1 MAQVTLLDGSIGQE
15 LVKRSGDRA
24 TALWSTQ
31 VMIDHPKLVGE
42 VHLDYFNVG
51 ATVATTNT
59 YAVLRDRL
67 VRIGLEDKVGQLT
80 DTAVRAARRAR
91 AASGGKGRVA
101 GAIGPLVQSYKPE
114 TCPPAAEAAKIYA
127 EPVALMK
134 DHVDLFLLETMS
146 SVDQAEGALRA
157 ASGQGLPVWLALSV
171 DDRDGTRLRSG
182 EPVAELA
189 ETVAR
194 HAPAAALVNCSRP
207 EATGAALDVI
217 RISACPL
224 AVTPTGS
231 RRSATGS
238 WAMRR
243 RWMRWSNARTL
254 ARWNTR
260 NTSWAGSRRGPPSSA
275 AAARSARR
283 ISRRLR
289 AAFRRRDTR
298 SYEGGDEMSDGT
310 LPPAWS
316 RQAGASALKAR
327 NSGGWI
333 SR

>member
-24 TALWSTQ
+24 TPLWSTQ

-42 VHLDYFNVG
+42 VHLDYFAAG

-67 VRIGLEDKVGQLT
+67 ERIGLQDRVGQLT

-114 TCPPAAEAAKIYA
+114 TCPPAAEAAKLYA

-157 ASGQGLPVWLALSV
+157 ATGQGLPVWLAVSV
-171 DDRDGTRLRSG
+171 EDHDGTRLRSG
-182 EPVAELA
+182 EPVGALA
-189 ETVAR
+189 ETVGR
-194 HAPAAALVNCSRP
+194 HAPDAVLVNCSRP
-207 EATGAALDVI
+207 EAIGAALDIIKGFGVPFGAYANGFTE
-217 RISACPL
+217 ISEGFLGDAPTVDALEQRKDMGPL
-224 AVTPTGS
+224 EYAEYVMGWVAQG
-231 RRSATGS
+231 ATIVGGCCEIGP
-238 WAMRR
+238 AHIAEI
-243 RWMRWSNARTL
+243 ARCL
-254 ARWNTR
+254 QA
-260 NTSWAGSRRGPPSSA
+260 AGHE
-275 AAARSARR
+275 
-283 ISRRLR
+283 IV
-289 AAFRRRDTR
+289 
-298 SYEGGDEMSDGT
+298 
-310 LPPAWS
+310 
-316 RQAGASALKAR
+316 
-327 NSGGWI
+327 
-333 SR
+333 